1 MSLDKSILH
10 GKEHREPY
18 RGAKAVDKTCR
29 NHGSCPHCAE
39 GRKHKARRQMPEE
52 DMEAIESLYRY
63 RERLRNR

>member
-1 MSLDKSILH
+1 MSILH

-29 NHGSCPHCAE
+29 NHGSCAE
-39 GRKHKARRQMPEE
+39 GRKHKAKRQMPEE

>member
-1 MSLDKSILH
+1 MSILH

-18 RGAKAVDKTCR
+18 HGAKAIDKTC
-29 NHGSCPHCAE
+29 PHCTE
-39 GRKHKARRQMPEE
+39 GRKHKAKRQMTEE